1 MFGVKSRTFKNKIRN
16 LTAGGWFKLG
26 FGIFTGLLFLSG
38 LYAGFCRMFFYIQ
51 KMPFIGTVLLL
62 KFLEIAFLTTFVM
75 VIFSSIVISFTSMFF
90 ADDLNFLLTLPVQGR
105 RVFVSKAV
113 ETVFQSSWMMMVVLV
128 PFLAAFAFVKNVG
141 LNFFVVF
148 GLAGLPFFFIGSAI
162 GIMISMSVMYFF
174 PSSRV
179 RDMALV
185 AAVAAGSLFYVAL
198 RFFEPEKLA
207 NPDAFYTAM
216 QYIAYLDAPVA
227 RFLPSWWLA
236 EVLKSVIVSNAWG
249 VIRNLTY
256 LFSVAGA
263 LFLFLVLVSGRMY
276 YTAVCSISAS
286 VSKSPLLSSFISKRR
301 IRLNF
306 ILKDAVSFLRDT
318 KQWSQVLLVMAL
330 SIVYLFSIYK
340 LPQSFTGDNFP
351 AAYIRNF
358 LSFVNIG
365 AAGFII
371 SALALRFVFPQ
382 VSLEKGTLWFVMSV
396 PVSIEKFLLGKFVF
410 CGVPLIILSVV
421 IGVVS
426 NSLLGVSSAAI
437 FLFSTAGI
445 VLVGFGLLCMA
456 LGFGAMYPRF
466 DTENIAQIETSYGG
480 ILYMITSVLYVGL
493 TLAIGA
499 RPMQLFLKQELG
511 VKLNPA
517 DIVWYGV
524 DLLLLN
530 AIVIF
535 VPLWFGLKALKRYEL
550 REWTY

>member
-141 LNFFVVF
+141 LSFFVVF

-263 LFLFLVLVSGRMY
+263 LFLFLVIISGRMY

-301 IRLNF
+301 VRLNF

-330 SIVYLFSIYK
+330 TIVYLFSIYK

-396 PVSIEKFLLGKFVF
+396 PFSIEKFLLGKFVF

-535 VPLWFGLKALKRYEL
+535 VPLWFGLKALKR
-550 REWTY
+550 

>member
-141 LNFFVVF
+141 LSFFVVF

-263 LFLFLVLVSGRMY
+263 LFLFLVIISGRMY

-301 IRLNF
+301 VRLNF

-330 SIVYLFSIYK
+330 TIVYLFSIYK

-396 PVSIEKFLLGKFVF
+396 PFSIEKFLLGKFVF

-437 FLFSTAGI
+437 FLFSTAG
-445 VLVGFGLLCMA
+445 
-456 LGFGAMYPRF
+456 
-466 DTENIAQIETSYGG
+466 
-480 ILYMITSVLYVGL
+480 
-493 TLAIGA
+493 
-499 RPMQLFLKQELG
+499 
-511 VKLNPA
+511 
-517 DIVWYGV
+517 
-524 DLLLLN
+524 
-530 AIVIF
+530 
-535 VPLWFGLKALKRYEL
+535 
-550 REWTY
+550 